1 MNSGMDS
8 ADVFSMN
15 TGLITWIR
23 PLYML
28 RGKRNWHTAW
38 INRIIWMIPLW
49 IWRKWWEL
57 PECIKKPLSYWGKSI
72 GKHSLIIFMAIITIY
87 TVLFM
92 DWWVIMPLRKKQRK
106 SIIGWR
112 IYIGILF
119 CKWMLP
125 TLWGTYW
132 WWRISVSYMLNT
144 MKPSVC
150 WWNITTNLLW
160 MTIQKQ
166 CLLILSPRVTGWK
179 ATSRGK
185 NITWPFRLL
194 PTWNRQ

>member
-1 MNSGMDS
+1 
-8 ADVFSMN
+8 
-15 TGLITWIR
+15 
-23 PLYML
+23 ML
-28 RGKRNWHTAW
+28 
-38 INRIIWMIPLW
+38 PW

-57 PECIKKPLSYWGKSI
+57 PECIKKRWNYWGR
-72 GKHSLIIFMAIITIY
+72 LIRKRCPIISMVIIIICIA
-87 TVLFM
+87 LFT
-92 DWWVIMPLRKKQRK
+92 DWWEIMPLRRKSRK
-106 SIIGWR
+106 SIIEWR
-112 IYIGILF
+112 ICIVTLF
-119 CKWMLP
+119 CRSTLP

-132 WWRISVSYMLNT
+132 WWRISASYMLNT

-179 ATSRGK
+179 ATNKDKS
-185 NITWPFRLL
+185 ITWPFRPL